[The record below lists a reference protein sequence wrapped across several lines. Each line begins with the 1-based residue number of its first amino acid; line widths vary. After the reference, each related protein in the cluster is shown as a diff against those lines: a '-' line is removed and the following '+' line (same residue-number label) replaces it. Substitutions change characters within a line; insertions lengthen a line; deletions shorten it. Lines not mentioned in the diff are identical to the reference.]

1 LPPPATSSPP
11 SLSYPVSKF
20 GFCRLWCGCLLLKM
34 IPYHIINFRNLISA
48 VVDFR
53 TDRWHCCF
61 KGHQV

>member
-1 LPPPATSSPP
+1 
-11 SLSYPVSKF
+11 
-20 GFCRLWCGCLLLKM
+20 M

-61 KGHQV
+61 KGHSGVTMHLLCLDDGQRA